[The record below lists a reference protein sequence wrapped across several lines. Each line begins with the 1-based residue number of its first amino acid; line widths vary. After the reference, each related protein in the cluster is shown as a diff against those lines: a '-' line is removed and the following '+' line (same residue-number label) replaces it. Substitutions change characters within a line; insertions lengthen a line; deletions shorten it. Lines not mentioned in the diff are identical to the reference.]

1 MGGGGQGSSRG
12 AVRGHMVV
20 AAEAAYA
27 EGKAGDEAVG
37 WAHLWPVVDSDGK
50 VGFGG
55 GGLIGHWCGFRCRL
69 QWVMESPAAA
79 KGTVS
84 EVRTGWIKA
93 EEFAEDDLELVLC
106 ECWFHILDAVDVGQ
120 PRDMVEE

>member
-1 MGGGGQGSSRG
+1 MGGGGLGSSRG

-55 GGLIGHWCGFRCRL
+55 GGS
-69 QWVMESPAAA
+69 V
-79 KGTVS
+79 GT
-84 EVRTGWIKA
+84 G
-93 EEFAEDDLELVLC
+93 
-106 ECWFHILDAVDVGQ
+106 VGSG
-120 PRDMVEE
+120 VGCSG

>member
-55 GGLIGHWCGFRCRL
+55 GGAHWAL
-69 QWVMESPAAA
+69 VWVPVSAA
-79 KGTVS
+79 
-84 EVRTGWIKA
+84 
-93 EEFAEDDLELVLC
+93 
-106 ECWFHILDAVDVGQ
+106 VGDGVAGGGQ
-120 PRDMVEE
+120 RYG